1 MDRKFAEQ
9 WLNNLKEAWW
19 NKDIEKATSLFT
31 KITFYQETPFMKTY
45 TTFEEIKQ
53 EWQHIK
59 NQNIKNIEFKI
70 LAIDKNVL
78 IVEWLFEE
86 DMTAYD
92 GIYEIKFNDNLECIY
107 FKSWEM
113 ENKMEKH
120 ELVDRIGNKTGKI
133 LTHIEARDPNNV
145 PDGYYISVV
154 GVVIINDENEILL
167 QKRSRYKRAN
177 PSKWGICGGKVDL
190 GETPLDAGIRET
202 FEEIGIRLKKDEFKF
217 LSMDTNEKSH
227 FTVYYVRKNVDVD
240 ECQIQQ
246 EELEEVRYFKIE
258 ELKEL
263 DNEGFEWLNDLKK
276 II

>member
-1 MDRKFAEQ
+1 
-9 WLNNLKEAWW
+9 
-19 NKDIEKATSLFT
+19 
-31 KITFYQETPFMKTY
+31 
-45 TTFEEIKQ
+45 
-53 EWQHIK
+53 
-59 NQNIKNIEFKI
+59 
-70 LAIDKNVL
+70 
-78 IVEWLFEE
+78 
-86 DMTAYD
+86 
-92 GIYEIKFNDNLECIY
+92 
-107 FKSWEM
+107 
-113 ENKMEKH
+113 MEKH

-145 PDGYYISVV
+145 PDGYYISVG

-202 FEEIGIRLKKDEFKF
+202 FEEIGIRLKKDELKF

-246 EELEEVRYFKIE
+246 EEL
-258 ELKEL
+258 KEL
-263 DNEGFEWLNDLKK
+263 DNEGFEWLDDLKK